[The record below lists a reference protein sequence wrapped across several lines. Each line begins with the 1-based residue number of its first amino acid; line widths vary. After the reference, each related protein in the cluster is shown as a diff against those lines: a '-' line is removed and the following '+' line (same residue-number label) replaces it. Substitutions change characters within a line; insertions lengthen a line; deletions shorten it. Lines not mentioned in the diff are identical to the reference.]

1 MKIYNSLT
9 RKKEEFVPL
18 TRKKEEFVPL
28 EPGKV
33 SMYVCGPTVY
43 NYFHIGNGRTFIVFD
58 TIRRYMEYRG
68 YEVNFVQNFTDIDDK
83 MINKANEENTTV
95 KEIGDKYICEYY
107 KDADGLNIK
116 RATTNPRATEYISE
130 IIEFVSGL
138 IEKGYAYEVN
148 GDVYFRTK
156 KFEGYGQLI
165 GQNLDDLQ
173 AGARINVDERKE
185 DPMDFAI
192 WKAQKPGEPAW
203 ECPWGL
209 GRPGWHIECSCMA
222 KNLLGDT
229 IDIHAGGMDLSFPH
243 HENEIAQSELGRP
256 GWHIECSCMAKNLLG
271 DTIDIHAGGMDLSF
285 PHHENEIA
293 QSEALT
299 GKKFAN
305 YWMHAAFLNVNNQ
318 KMSKS
323 LNNFLTARD
332 ALKQYDADVIRF
344 LMLSGHY
351 RIQLNFSSELLESA
365 KASVERLYNAIGNLE
380 NLILEVKNE
389 KMTDEEVKYLESLG
403 TYRQRYIEKMDDDFN
418 TADAI
423 SVLFDLIRDI
433 NSNVGINS
441 SKELCEKAL
450 ELIRELVLPLGILQ
464 KTTKGNLEVEIEA
477 LIAERQQARKDKNF
491 ALADKIR
498 DELKARGIELLDTP
512 QGVRWKKVD

>member
-1 MKIYNSLT
+1 MKIYNS
-9 RKKEEFVPL
+9 L

-43 NYFHIGNGRTFIVFD
+43 NYFHIGNGRTFIVFV

-130 IIEFVSGL
+130 IIDFVSGL

-222 KNLLGDT
+222 KKLLGDT
-229 IDIHAGGMDLSFPH
+229 IDIHAGGMDL
-243 HENEIAQSELGRP
+243 A
-256 GWHIECSCMAKNLLG
+256 
-271 DTIDIHAGGMDLSF
+271 F

-332 ALKQYDADVIRF
+332 ALKEYDADVIRF

-351 RIQLNFSSELLESA
+351 RIQLNFSNELLESA
-365 KASVERLYNAIGNLE
+365 KASIERLYNAIGNLE
-380 NLILEVKNE
+380 NLISEVKNE
-389 KMTDEEVKYLESLG
+389 KMTEEEIKYLESLDA
-403 TYRQRYIEKMDDDFN
+403 YRQRYIEKMDDDFN

-423 SVLFDLIRDI
+423 SVLFDLIRDT
-433 NSNVGINS
+433 NSNIGINS

-450 ELIRELVLPLGILQ
+450 ELIRELGLPLGILQ
-464 KTTKGNLEVEIEA
+464 KTTKGDLEAEIEA
-477 LIAERQQARKDKNF
+477 LIAERQQARKDRNF

-498 DELKARGIELLDTP
+498 DDLKAKGIELLDTP

>member
-18 TRKKEEFVPL
+18 
-28 EPGKV
+28 EPGKIK
-33 SMYVCGPTVY
+33 MYVCGPTVY

-68 YEVNFVQNFTDIDDK
+68 YEVNFIQNFTDIDDK
-83 MINKANEENTTV
+83 MINKANEESTTV

-116 RATTNPRATEYISE
+116 RATINPRATEYISE

-165 GQNLDDLQ
+165 GQNLEDLQ

-222 KNLLGDT
+222 KKLLGDT
-229 IDIHAGGMDLSFPH
+229 IDIHAGGMDL
-243 HENEIAQSELGRP
+243 A
-256 GWHIECSCMAKNLLG
+256 
-271 DTIDIHAGGMDLSF
+271 F

-351 RIQLNFSSELLESA
+351 RIQLNFSNDLLESA

-380 NLILEVKNE
+380 NLISEVKNE
-389 KMTDEEVKYLESLG
+389 KMTEEEVKYIESLDA
-403 TYRQRYIEKMDDDFN
+403 YRQRYIEKMDDDFN

-450 ELIRELVLPLGILQ
+450 ELIRELGLPLGILQ
-464 KTTKGNLEVEIEA
+464 KTTKGTLEEEVEA
-477 LIAERQQARKDKNF
+477 LIAERQQARKDRNF

>member
-1 MKIYNSLT
+1 MKVFNS
-9 RKKEEFVPL
+9 L

-33 SMYVCGPTVY
+33 KMYVCGPTVY
-43 NYFHIGNGRTFIVFD
+43 NFFHIGNGRTFIVFD
-58 TIRRYMEYRG
+58 TIRRYFEYRG
-68 YEVNFVQNFTDIDDK
+68 YEVNYVQNFTDIDDK
-83 MINKANEENTTV
+83 MINRANEEGTTV

-116 RATTNPRATEYISE
+116 RATVNPRATEYITDNV
-130 IIEFVSGL
+130 EFVKGL
-138 IEKGYAYEVN
+138 VDKGYAYAVD

-156 KFEGYGQLI
+156 KFEAYGQLI

-192 WKAQKPGEPAW
+192 WKARKPGEPAW
-203 ECPWGL
+203 ESPWGL

-222 KNLLGDT
+222 KKLLGDT
-229 IDIHAGGMDLSFPH
+229 IDIHAGGMDL
-243 HENEIAQSELGRP
+243 
-256 GWHIECSCMAKNLLG
+256 
-271 DTIDIHAGGMDLSF
+271 TF

-305 YWMHAAFLNVNNQ
+305 YWLHAAFLNVNNQ

-332 ALKQYDADVIRF
+332 ALKEYDADVIRF

-351 RIQLNFSSELLESA
+351 RIQLNFSTELLDSA

-380 NLILEVKNE
+380 SLIDEVKLE
-389 KMTDEEVKYLESLG
+389 SMTDEEKKYLDSLDS
-403 TYRQRYIEKMDDDFN
+403 YRQRYIEKMDDDFN

-423 SVLFDLIRDI
+423 SVLFDLARDV
-433 NSNVGINS
+433 NTNVTINS

-450 ELIRELVLPLGILQ
+450 ELIRELGMPLGILQ
-464 KTTKGNLEVEIEA
+464 KTTKVSLEEEVEA
-477 LIAERQQARKDKNF
+477 LIQARQDARKNRDF

-498 DELKARGIELLDTP
+498 DDLKARGIILEDTP
-512 QGVRWKKVD
+512 QGVRWKKAD

>member
-1 MKIYNSLT
+1 MKIYNS
-9 RKKEEFVPL
+9 L

-83 MINKANEENTTV
+83 MINKANEEHTTV

-130 IIEFVSGL
+130 IIDFVSGL

-222 KNLLGDT
+222 KKLLGDT
-229 IDIHAGGMDLSFPH
+229 IDIHAGGMDL
-243 HENEIAQSELGRP
+243 A
-256 GWHIECSCMAKNLLG
+256 
-271 DTIDIHAGGMDLSF
+271 F

-332 ALKQYDADVIRF
+332 ALKEYDADVIRF

-351 RIQLNFSSELLESA
+351 RIQLNFSNDLLESA

-380 NLILEVKNE
+380 NLISEVKNE
-389 KMTDEEVKYLESLG
+389 KMTDEEIKYLESLDA
-403 TYRQRYIEKMDDDFN
+403 YRQRYIEKMDDDFN

-450 ELIRELVLPLGILQ
+450 ELIRELGLPLGILQ
-464 KTTKGNLEVEIEA
+464 KTTKGDLEAEIEA
-477 LIAERQQARKDKNF
+477 LIAERQQARKDRNF

-498 DELKARGIELLDTP
+498 DELKAKGIELLDTP

>member
-1 MKIYNSLT
+1 MKIFNSLT
-9 RKKEEFVPL
+9 RKQ
-18 TRKKEEFVPL
+18 EEFVPL

-33 SMYVCGPTVY
+33 KMYVCGPTVY
-43 NYFHIGNGRTFIVFD
+43 NFFHIGNGRTFIVFD

-68 YEVNFVQNFTDIDDK
+68 YEVEYVQNFTDIDDK
-83 MINKANEENTTV
+83 MINKANEEGTTV

-116 RATTNPRATEYISE
+116 RATINPRATEFITD
-130 IIEFVSGL
+130 IIKFVKGL

-165 GQNLDDLQ
+165 GQNLEDLQ

-203 ECPWGL
+203 QSPWGP

-222 KNLLGDT
+222 K
-229 IDIHAGGMDLSFPH
+229 
-243 HENEIAQSELGRP
+243 
-256 GWHIECSCMAKNLLG
+256 KLLG

-305 YWMHAAFLNVNNQ
+305 YWMHSAFLNVNNQ

-351 RIQLNFSSELLESA
+351 RIQLNFSNDLLESA
-365 KASVERLYNAIGNLE
+365 KASIERLYNAIGNLE
-380 NLILEVKNE
+380 NLITEVNTE
-389 KMTDEEVKYLESLG
+389 KMNDEEVKYLQSLNQ
-403 TYRQRYIEKMDDDFN
+403 YRERYIEKMDDDFN

-423 SVLFDLIRDI
+423 SVLFDLIRDT
-433 NSNVGINS
+433 NSNVTINS

-450 ELIRELVLPLGILQ
+450 SLIRELGAPLGILQ
-464 KTTKGNLEVEIEA
+464 KTTKGNLEEEIEA

-498 DELKARGIELLDTP
+498 DELKAKGIELLDTP

>member
-1 MKIYNSLT
+1 MKIFNTLT
-9 RKKEEFVPL
+9 RKKEEFI
-18 TRKKEEFVPL
+18 PL
-28 EPGKV
+28 EPGKIK
-33 SMYVCGPTVY
+33 MYVCGPTVY
-43 NYFHIGNGRTFIVFD
+43 NFFHIGNGRTFIVFD

-83 MINKANEENTTV
+83 MINRANEEGTTV

-116 RATTNPRATEYISE
+116 RATTNPRATEYIEE
-130 IIEFVSGL
+130 IVEFVKGL
-138 IEKGYAYEVN
+138 VDKGYAYEVN

-165 GQNLDDLQ
+165 GQNLEDLQ
-173 AGARINVDERKE
+173 AGARINIDERKE

-203 ECPWGL
+203 ESPWGL

-222 KNLLGDT
+222 KKLLGET
-229 IDIHAGGMDLSFPH
+229 IDIHAGGMDL
-243 HENEIAQSELGRP
+243 A
-256 GWHIECSCMAKNLLG
+256 
-271 DTIDIHAGGMDLSF
+271 F

-305 YWMHAAFLNVNNQ
+305 YWMHSAFLNVNNQ

-332 ALKQYDADVIRF
+332 ALKEYDADVIRF

-351 RIQLNFSSELLESA
+351 RIQLNFSSDLLESS

-380 NLILEVKNE
+380 NLISEVKTE
-389 KMTDEEVKYLESLG
+389 KMTEEEIKYLESLDA
-403 TYRQRYIEKMDDDFN
+403 YRQRYIEKMDDDFN

-433 NSNVGINS
+433 NSHVGINS
-441 SKELCEKAL
+441 SKELCQKAL
-450 ELIRELVLPLGILQ
+450 ELIRELGAPLGILQ
-464 KTTKGNLEVEIEA
+464 KTTKGSLEEEIEA
-477 LIAERQQARKDKNF
+477 LIAERQQARKDRNF

-512 QGVRWKKVD
+512 QGVRWKKVN

>member
-18 TRKKEEFVPL
+18 K
-28 EPGKV
+28 PGKV

-116 RATTNPRATEYISE
+116 RATTNPRATEYIDE
-130 IIEFVSGL
+130 IIKFVSGL

-156 KFEGYGQLI
+156 KFAGYGQLI
-165 GQNLDDLQ
+165 GQNLEDLQ

-222 KNLLGDT
+222 KKLLGDT
-229 IDIHAGGMDLSFPH
+229 IDIHAGGMDL
-243 HENEIAQSELGRP
+243 A
-256 GWHIECSCMAKNLLG
+256 
-271 DTIDIHAGGMDLSF
+271 F

-332 ALKQYDADVIRF
+332 ALKEYDADVIRF

-351 RIQLNFSSELLESA
+351 RIQLNFSNELLESA
-365 KASVERLYNAIGNLE
+365 KASIERLYNAIGNLE
-380 NLILEVKNE
+380 NLISEVKNE
-389 KMTDEEVKYLESLG
+389 KMTDEEIKYLESLDA
-403 TYRQRYIEKMDDDFN
+403 YRQRYIEKMDDDFN

-423 SVLFDLIRDI
+423 SVLFDLIRDT
-433 NSNVGINS
+433 NSNIGINS

-450 ELIRELVLPLGILQ
+450 ELIRELGLPLGILQ
-464 KTTKGNLEVEIEA
+464 KTTKGDLEAEVEA
-477 LIAERQQARKDKNF
+477 LIAERQQARKDRNF

>member
-1 MKIYNSLT
+1 MKVFNTLT
-9 RKKEEFVPL
+9 RKKEEFI
-18 TRKKEEFVPL
+18 PL
-28 EPGKV
+28 EPGKIK
-33 SMYVCGPTVY
+33 MYVCGPTVY
-43 NYFHIGNGRTFIVFD
+43 NFFHIGNGRTFIVFD
-58 TIRRYMEYRG
+58 TIRRYFEYRG
-68 YEVNFVQNFTDIDDK
+68 YKVDFIQNFTDIDDK
-83 MINKANEENTTV
+83 MINRANEEGTTV

-107 KDADGLNIK
+107 QDADGLNIK
-116 RATTNPRATEYISE
+116 RATVNPRATEYITD
-130 IIEFVSGL
+130 IVEFVKGL
-138 IEKGYAYEVN
+138 VDKGFAYAVD

-156 KFEGYGQLI
+156 KFETYGQLV

-203 ECPWGL
+203 ESPWGL

-222 KNLLGDT
+222 KKLLGDT
-229 IDIHAGGMDLSFPH
+229 IDIHAGGMDL
-243 HENEIAQSELGRP
+243 
-256 GWHIECSCMAKNLLG
+256 
-271 DTIDIHAGGMDLSF
+271 TF

-332 ALKQYDADVIRF
+332 ALKEYDADVIRF

-351 RIQLNFSSELLESA
+351 RIQLNFSTELLDSA

-380 NLILEVKNE
+380 SLIGEVKLEAMTEEE
-389 KMTDEEVKYLESLG
+389 KKYLENLDS
-403 TYRQRYIEKMDDDFN
+403 YRQRYIEKMDDDFN

-423 SVLFDLIRDI
+423 SVLFDLARDI
-433 NSNVGINS
+433 NTNVTINS
-441 SKELCEKAL
+441 SKELCQKAL
-450 ELIRELVLPLGILQ
+450 DIIRELGMPLGILQ
-464 KTTKGNLEVEIEA
+464 KTTKVSLEEEVEA
-477 LIAERQQARKDKNF
+477 LIQARQDARKNRDF

-498 DELKARGIELLDTP
+498 DDLKARGIILEDTP
-512 QGVRWKKVD
+512 QGVRWKKAD

>member
-9 RKKEEFVPL
+9 RKKEEFIPL
-18 TRKKEEFVPL
+18 N
-28 EPGKV
+28 PGKV

-116 RATTNPRATEYISE
+116 RATTNPRATEYIDE
-130 IIEFVSGL
+130 IIKFVSGL

-156 KFEGYGQLI
+156 KFAGYGQLI
-165 GQNLDDLQ
+165 GQNLEDLQ

-229 IDIHAGGMDLSFPH
+229 IDIHAGGMDL
-243 HENEIAQSELGRP
+243 A
-256 GWHIECSCMAKNLLG
+256 
-271 DTIDIHAGGMDLSF
+271 F

-299 GKKFAN
+299 GRKFAN

-332 ALKQYDADVIRF
+332 ALKEYDADVIRF

-351 RIQLNFSSELLESA
+351 RIQLNFSNELLESA
-365 KASVERLYNAIGNLE
+365 KASIERLYNAIGNLE
-380 NLILEVKNE
+380 N
-389 KMTDEEVKYLESLG
+389 
-403 TYRQRYIEKMDDDFN
+403 
-418 TADAI
+418 
-423 SVLFDLIRDI
+423 
-433 NSNVGINS
+433 
-441 SKELCEKAL
+441 
-450 ELIRELVLPLGILQ
+450 
-464 KTTKGNLEVEIEA
+464 
-477 LIAERQQARKDKNF
+477 
-491 ALADKIR
+491 
-498 DELKARGIELLDTP
+498 
-512 QGVRWKKVD
+512 